1 MTNSN
6 VAWENYIFEEQ
17 NSKLIIY
24 LANRKSLMLVDNPH
38 VLPYPLAVQVLGSY
52 SLDFKGIRLEVLKAV
67 LKENSVRCFNLLNA
81 VLRST

>member
-1 MTNSN
+1 MTNSS
-6 VAWENYIFEEQ
+6 VAWENYIFQEQ

-38 VLPYPLAVQVLGSY
+38 VLPYPLRVQVLGSY
-52 SLDFKGIRLEVLKAV
+52 RLDFKGIRLEVLKAV
-67 LKENSVRCFNLLNA
+67 LKKNSVRCFHLLDA

>member
-6 VAWENYIFEEQ
+6 VAWEDHVFQEQ

-24 LANRKSLMLVDNPH
+24 LANRKSLMLVDDPH
-38 VLPYPLAVQVLGSY
+38 VLPYPLRVQVLGSY
-52 SLDFKGIRLEVLKAV
+52 CLDFKGIRLEVLKAV
-67 LKENSVRCFNLLNA
+67 LEKNSVRCFNLLNA